1 MTSTIMTSTI
11 LGRTSDFYDVF
22 SDVAG
27 ADLAAWQR
35 AHDYGA
41 EVVPVI
47 NEHWEK
53 YEFPLDLVRKLADY
67 DLLTDGLEVP
77 GHETLSPLGAGL
89 VTMETSR
96 ADGSMSTVIAV
107 QAGLAMRSIANCG
120 SEEQKQEWLPK
131 LASAEKLGAFAL
143 TEPDHGSDSVAL
155 ETTAQ
160 RTDDGWVIN
169 GQKRWIGNGAGGDIS
184 VVWARMDDG
193 QVGGFLVPQDAP
205 GYEAE
210 TIAGKLSLRS
220 IPQALITL
228 TDVCVPDS
236 ARLPN
241 AQSFRDTAGVLTST
255 RVAVAW
261 MALGHAIACYE
272 AAREHV
278 LDREQFGRPLAAS
291 QIIQLRLADMLGDI
305 TGMALYCRRLADLDA
320 AGKLT
325 PQQASLAKV
334 QNTRKARKTAA
345 DARDMLGGSGILLEN
360 HVVRHMADLEALH
373 TYEGTDTVQ
382 SLIVGKKITG
392 IGAFK

>member
-1 MTSTIMTSTI
+1 M
-11 LGRTSDFYDVF
+11 
-22 SDVAG
+22 
-27 ADLAAWQR
+27 
-35 AHDYGA
+35 
-41 EVVPVI
+41 
-47 NEHWEK
+47 
-53 YEFPLDLVRKLADY
+53 
-67 DLLTDGLEVP
+67 
-77 GHETLSPLGAGL
+77 
-89 VTMETSR
+89 
-96 ADGSMSTVIAV
+96 
-107 QAGLAMRSIANCG
+107 
-120 SEEQKQEWLPK
+120 
-131 LASAEKLGAFAL
+131 
-143 TEPDHGSDSVAL
+143 
-155 ETTAQ
+155 
-160 RTDDGWVIN
+160 
-169 GQKRWIGNGAGGDIS
+169 
-184 VVWARMDDG
+184 
-193 QVGGFLVPQDAP
+193 
-205 GYEAE
+205 
-210 TIAGKLSLRS
+210 
-220 IPQALITL
+220 ITL
-228 TDVCVPDS
+228 TDVHVPDS